1 MHCGS
6 AALPKPGYSS
16 HCRDRFGGLLD
27 PIRVSVFCARLER
40 RTRAQAV
47 LNEPELH
54 RAMFD
59 VLYFPPNTPAKLKTA
74 D

>member
-1 MHCGS
+1 MNYS
-6 AALPKPGYSS
+6 FAALICTAVQRLCQSPGTAA
-16 HCRDRFGGLLD
+16 
-27 PIRVSVFCARLER
+27 IRVSVFCARLER
-40 RTRAQAV
+40 RTKAQAV

>member
-1 MHCGS
+1 M
-6 AALPKPGYSS
+6 
-16 HCRDRFGGLLD
+16 
-27 PIRVSVFCARLER
+27 
-40 RTRAQAV
+40 